1 MPEPPARAERE
12 GIARKPPH
20 RLPVRAVLFDLDG
33 TLADTA
39 ADLGDALNR
48 VRADRALPPLPLAVL
63 RPQASHGARG
73 LLAAGFGI
81 GKEHADFASLRD
93 AFLAYYAEALC
104 EHTTL
109 FPGADRVLAEI
120 ERRGLRWGIVTNK
133 AARFT
138 VPVVER
144 LALAARAGAVICGD
158 TTRAEQAASGAA
170 ARAAQRRSASTPAA
184 MRLCRRRRAR
194 HHRRTRRRHAY
205 AVRRVR
211 LRRRRRNAGGVE
223 CRRRARLARRSC
235 STGFRSQW
243 TSGGVGSTPLASC
256 SRRDQPGHDPAF
268 R

>member
-1 MPEPPARAERE
+1 MPDQPARGKRE
-12 GIARKPPH
+12 GVARKRPH

-39 ADLGDALNR
+39 ADLGNALNR
-48 VRADRALPPLPLAVL
+48 VRADRGLAPLPLATL

-109 FPGADRVLAEI
+109 FPQADRVLAEI
-120 ERRGLRWGIVTNK
+120 ELRGLRWGIVTNK

-138 VPVVER
+138 VPVIER

-158 TTRAEQAASGAA
+158 TTPQSKPHPAPLLAGAA
-170 ARAAQRRSASTPAA
+170 ALAILPEQCVYVGDAERDIIAGRAAYMHTLFAAYGYVGADETPAA
-184 MRLCRRRRAR
+184 W
-194 HHRRTRRRHAY
+194 
-205 AVRRVR
+205 
-211 LRRRRRNAGGVE
+211 NADGE
-223 CRRRARLARRSC
+223 LDSLPELLD
-235 STGFRSQW
+235 W
-243 TSGGVGSTPLASC
+243 LPLAA
-256 SRRDQPGHDPAF
+256 DVATA
-268 R
+268 

>member
-1 MPEPPARAERE
+1 MPEEPAREARE
-12 GIARKPPH
+12 DIARKRPH
-20 RLPVRAVLFDLDG
+20 RLPVHAVLFDLDG

-39 ADLGDALNR
+39 ADLGNALNR
-48 VRADRALPPLPLAVL
+48 VRADRGLPPLPLATL

-109 FPGADRVLAEI
+109 FPEADRVLAEI

-138 VPVVER
+138 VPVIER

-158 TTRAEQAASGAA
+158 TTPESKPHPAPLLAGAA
-170 ARAAQRRSASTPAA
+170 ALATLPEQCVYVGDAERDIIAGRAAGMHTLFAAYGYVGADETPAEW
-184 MRLCRRRRAR
+184 
-194 HHRRTRRRHAY
+194 
-205 AVRRVR
+205 
-211 LRRRRRNAGGVE
+211 NADGE
-223 CRRRARLARRSC
+223 LDSLPELLD
-235 STGFRSQW
+235 W
-243 TSGGVGSTPLASC
+243 LPLAT
-256 SRRDQPGHDPAF
+256 DQAEA
-268 R
+268 

>member
-1 MPEPPARAERE
+1 MPDRPAREERE
-12 GIARKPPH
+12 GSARKPPQ

-39 ADLGDALNR
+39 ADLGNALNR
-48 VRADRALPPLPLAVL
+48 VRADRALPPLPLATL

-93 AFLAYYAEALC
+93 AFLAYYGEALC

-109 FPGADRVLAEI
+109 FPEADRVLAEI

-158 TTRAEQAASGAA
+158 TTAQSKPHPAPLLAGATALEVEPAQCVYVGDAERDIIAG
-170 ARAAQRRSASTPAA
+170 RAAGMHTLFAAYGYVGADETPAA
-184 MRLCRRRRAR
+184 WNADGELDSLPELLDWLPFAADRS
-194 HHRRTRRRHAY
+194 
-205 AVRRVR
+205 AV
-211 LRRRRRNAGGVE
+211 
-223 CRRRARLARRSC
+223 
-235 STGFRSQW
+235 
-243 TSGGVGSTPLASC
+243 
-256 SRRDQPGHDPAF
+256 
-268 R
+268 

>member
-1 MPEPPARAERE
+1 M
-12 GIARKPPH
+12 
-20 RLPVRAVLFDLDG
+20 PVRAVLFDLDG

-39 ADLGDALNR
+39 ADLGNALNR
-48 VRADRALPPLPLAVL
+48 VRADRALPPLPLATL

-81 GKEHADFASLRD
+81 GKEHADFAPLRD

-109 FPGADRVLAEI
+109 FPEAERVLAEI

-158 TTRAEQAASGAA
+158 TTAQSKPHPAPLLAGAA
-170 ARAAQRRSASTPAA
+170 ALAVEPGRCVYVGDAERDIIAGRAAGMRTLFAAYGYVGADETPAA
-184 MRLCRRRRAR
+184 W
-194 HHRRTRRRHAY
+194 
-205 AVRRVR
+205 
-211 LRRRRRNAGGVE
+211 NADGE
-223 CRRRARLARRSC
+223 L
-235 STGFRSQW
+235 
-243 TSGGVGSTPLASC
+243 GSLPELLDWLPLAA
-256 SRRDQPGHDPAF
+256 DMAAA
-268 R
+268 

>member
-1 MPEPPARAERE
+1 MPDRPAREERE
-12 GIARKPPH
+12 GGARKPPQ

-39 ADLGDALNR
+39 ADLGNALNR
-48 VRADRALPPLPLAVL
+48 VRADRALPPLPLATL

-81 GKEHADFASLRD
+81 AKEHADFPPLRD

-109 FPGADRVLAEI
+109 FPEADRVLAEI

-158 TTRAEQAASGAA
+158 TTAQSKPHPAPLLAGAA
-170 ARAAQRRSASTPAA
+170 ALEVAPEHCVYVGDAERDIIAGRAAGMHTLFAAYGYVGADETPAA
-184 MRLCRRRRAR
+184 W
-194 HHRRTRRRHAY
+194 
-205 AVRRVR
+205 
-211 LRRRRRNAGGVE
+211 NADGE
-223 CRRRARLARRSC
+223 LDALPELLD
-235 STGFRSQW
+235 W
-243 TSGGVGSTPLASC
+243 LPLAA
-256 SRRDQPGHDPAF
+256 DMAAA
-268 R
+268 